1 MASITTILLPTG
13 FSDLS
18 RRAAEHAR
26 LLSQKHNAVVHV
38 LHVVPPPVPAEIP
51 ATGVPHMPPMSL
63 PSDTLEIAKSSVE
76 RFADEHLPGLSLRPI
91 SAVAIGPIEAEI
103 VAYAQKHGV
112 DLIVMG
118 THADG
123 IVKRLIFG
131 SVSKSVLEH
140 SPCAVLLVPVKDA
153 KR

>member
-18 RRAAEHAR
+18 RKAAEHAR
-26 LLSQKHNAVVHV
+26 LLGLKHGAAVHV

-51 ATGVPHMPPMSL
+51 ATGVPHMPPVSL
-63 PSDTLEIAKSSVE
+63 PCDTLEIAKASVQ
-76 RFADEHLPGLSLRPI
+76 RFADEQLPGLTPRPI
-91 SAVAIGPIEAEI
+91 VAVAIGPIEAEI

-123 IVKRLIFG
+123 MLKRLIFG

-140 SPCAVLLVPVKDA
+140 SPCAVLLIPVKDA
-153 KR
+153 RK